1 MRARGGGTYGTR
13 CLRWRGKRERW
24 RGERSATVANIAV
37 FLPCCCSPLLSFV
50 CAVLWALHRYI
61 FVLINAI
68 VIYFILSLLVLDGG
82 VDAGGFW
89 VLIKAF
95 LINIIMLWYLY
106 VGRKGEK
113 EREKREKEEEGEE
126 GEENTSSLTIAV

>member
-1 MRARGGGTYGTR
+1 MFEMERG
-13 CLRWRGKRERW
+13 RGRDGE
-24 RGERSATVANIAV
+24 GERSATVANIAV

-113 EREKREKEEEGEE
+113 EREKREKEEGEEE

>member
-1 MRARGGGTYGTR
+1 MFEMERGSGRHG
-13 CLRWRGKRERW
+13 E
-24 RGERSATVANIAV
+24 GERSATVANIAV
-37 FLPCCCSPLLSFV
+37 FLPCCCSPLLSLV

>member
-1 MRARGGGTYGTR
+1 M
-13 CLRWRGKRERW
+13 
-24 RGERSATVANIAV
+24 
-37 FLPCCCSPLLSFV
+37 

-61 FVLINAI
+61 FVLINTI

-113 EREKREKEEEGEE
+113 KKKKKKEKKEKKMKKEKK
-126 GEENTSSLTIAV
+126 TRVH